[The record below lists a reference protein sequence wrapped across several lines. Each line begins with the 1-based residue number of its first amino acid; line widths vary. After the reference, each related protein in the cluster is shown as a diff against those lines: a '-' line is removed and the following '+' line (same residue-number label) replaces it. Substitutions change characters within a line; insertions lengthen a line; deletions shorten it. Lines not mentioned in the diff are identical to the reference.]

1 MANFKTKTI
10 KEIFDSFMSKYTVL
24 RSKYGD
30 TTPLLEKSFIKTIG
44 YAIAGI
50 AATLWQLSVWVYKQ
64 LFPQTCELPALKFW
78 GSLIGVEYNQGQNA
92 NLTILL
98 NRVTASYL
106 VSGTVYKDLN
116 SGLIFK
122 TVSQVNA
129 EEGQIRTTVQCTSS
143 GSVGNLPVDTVLNI
157 ANPLDG
163 IPSTAVVTEI
173 KIEGTENEDVET
185 YRKRVLYGFRNKNET
200 GSPRDYVNWALEVSG
215 IVDVFPYLLNE
226 GIMTLFLVA
235 NGSGKERTP
244 SGHLEPNPFP
254 LWVDGN
260 FTEFEGSGQFLQ
272 VAQSIEGSEIGVHNR
287 RPAMATVELKAPNYT
302 GFDVE
307 INGLTDISYNE
318 AIKNAI
324 VGVLD
329 AKRPHIVVV
338 DYPIAKARIN
348 NPELSAACLGVLNG
362 ESFTSFILKNEADE
376 VINETI
382 LGIGC
387 LAYLKTLKINDEIYY
402 TTEQTEETSVD
413 E

>member
-10 KEIFDSFMSKYTVL
+10 KEIFDSFMSQYTVL

-30 TTPLLEKSFIKTIG
+30 TTPLLQKSFIKTIG
-44 YAIAGI
+44 YAIAGV
-50 AATLWQLSVWVYKQ
+50 AATLWQLAVWIYKQ
-64 LFPQTCELPALKFW
+64 IFPQTCELPALKFW
-78 GSLIGVEYNQGQNA
+78 GSLIGIEYNQGQSA

-98 NRVTASYL
+98 NKVTASYL

-116 SGLIFK
+116 SGLIYK

-129 EEGQIRTTVQCTSS
+129 ENGQIVTTVQCTSS

-173 KIEGTENEDVET
+173 KIEGTEDEDVET
-185 YRKRVLYGFRNKNET
+185 YRKRVLYGFKNKNET

-244 SGHLEPNPFP
+244 SGDLTPNPFP

-272 VAQSIEGSEIGVHNR
+272 VAQSIEGSEIGSHNR
-287 RPAMATVELKAPNYT
+287 RPAMATVELKAPNYSA
-302 GFDVE
+302 FDVE

-362 ESFTSFILKNEADE
+362 ESFTSFILKNEANE

-387 LAYLKTLKINDEIYY
+387 LAYLRTLKINDEVYY
-402 TTEQTEETSVD
+402 TTEVEENSSEV
-413 E
+413 

>member
-10 KEIFDSFMSKYTVL
+10 KEIFNSFMSKYTVL

-98 NRVTASYL
+98 KKVTASYL

-116 SGLIFK
+116 SGLIYK

-129 EEGQIRTTVQCTSS
+129 ENGQILTTVQCTSS

-173 KIEGTENEDVET
+173 KIEGTEDEDVEA
-185 YRKRVLYGFRNKNET
+185 YRKRVLYRFKYKAQG
-200 GSPRDYVNWALEVSG
+200 GSAADYYLWATEVSG
-215 IVDVFPYLLNE
+215 IVDALPYIISD
-226 GIMTLFLVA
+226 GIVSLYLIA
-235 NGSGKERTP
+235 EGSGLDRSP
-244 SGHLEPNPFP
+244 SGNISPNPFP
-254 LWVDGN
+254 KWENGQ
-260 FTEFEGSGQFLQ
+260 FSEFSGSGQMLA
-272 VAQSIEGSEIGVHNR
+272 VAKSIEGTKEGVHDR
-287 RPAMATVELKAPNYT
+287 RPMNAKVQLLKPNYI
-302 GFDVE
+302 GFSVE
-307 INGLTDISYNE
+307 INGITSTEYNSKIKEVLVQKLDSKRPNLVVLNYPASNSKINKLQLSGEINNTIGENTFVDFVLKDSKGEEINE
-318 AIKNAI
+318 A
-324 VGVLD
+324 
-329 AKRPHIVVV
+329 
-338 DYPIAKARIN
+338 
-348 NPELSAACLGVLNG
+348 
-362 ESFTSFILKNEADE
+362 
-376 VINETI
+376 I
-382 LGIGC
+382 LGIGQ
-387 LAYLKTLKINDEIYY
+387 LAYLSSLKINNTTVY
-402 TTEQTEETSVD
+402 TA
-413 E
+413 

>member
-98 NRVTASYL
+98 NKVTASYL

-129 EEGQIRTTVQCTSS
+129 EEGQIKTTVQCTSS

-173 KIEGTENEDVET
+173 KIEGTENEDVEA
-185 YRKRVLYGFRNKNET
+185 YRKRVLYRFKYKAQG
-200 GSPRDYVNWALEVSG
+200 GSAADYYLWATEVSG
-215 IVDVFPYLLNE
+215 IVDALPYIISD
-226 GIMTLFLVA
+226 GIVSLYLIA
-235 NGSGKERTP
+235 EGSGLDRSP
-244 SGHLEPNPFP
+244 SGNISPNPFP
-254 LWVDGN
+254 KWENGQ
-260 FTEFEGSGQFLQ
+260 FSEFSGSGQMLA
-272 VAQSIEGSEIGVHNR
+272 VAKSIEGTKEGVHDR
-287 RPAMATVELKAPNYT
+287 RPMNAKVQLLKPNYI
-302 GFDVE
+302 GFSVE
-307 INGLTDISYNE
+307 INGITSTEYNSKIKEVLVQKLDSKRPNLVVLNYPASNSKINKLQLSGEINNTIGENTFVDFVLKDSKGEEINE
-318 AIKNAI
+318 A
-324 VGVLD
+324 
-329 AKRPHIVVV
+329 
-338 DYPIAKARIN
+338 
-348 NPELSAACLGVLNG
+348 
-362 ESFTSFILKNEADE
+362 
-376 VINETI
+376 I
-382 LGIGC
+382 LGIGQ
-387 LAYLKTLKINDEIYY
+387 LAYLSSLKINNTTVY
-402 TTEQTEETSVD
+402 TA
-413 E
+413 

>member
-129 EEGQIRTTVQCTSS
+129 EEGQIKTTVQCTSS

-173 KIEGTENEDVET
+173 KIEGTEDEDVEA

-215 IVDVFPYLLNE
+215 IVDVFPYLLDE

-235 NGSGKERTP
+235 NGSGKARTP
-244 SGHLEPNPFP
+244 SGNLEPNPFP

>member
-173 KIEGTENEDVET
+173 KIEGTENEDVEA
-185 YRKRVLYGFRNKNET
+185 YRKRVLYRFKYKAQG
-200 GSPRDYVNWALEVSG
+200 GSAADYYLWATEVSG
-215 IVDVFPYLLNE
+215 IVDALPYIISDGVVSLYLIAE
-226 GIMTLFLVA
+226 
-235 NGSGKERTP
+235 GSGLDRSP
-244 SGHLEPNPFP
+244 SGNISPNPFP
-254 LWVDGN
+254 KWENGQ
-260 FTEFEGSGQFLQ
+260 FSEFSGSGQMLA
-272 VAQSIEGSEIGVHNR
+272 VAKSIEGTKEGVHDR
-287 RPAMATVELKAPNYT
+287 RPMNAKVQLLKPNYV
-302 GFDVE
+302 GFSVE
-307 INGLTDISYNE
+307 INGITSTEYNSKIKEVLVQKLDSKRPNLVVLNYPASNSKINKLQLSGEINNTIGENTFVDFVLKDSRGEEINE
-318 AIKNAI
+318 A
-324 VGVLD
+324 
-329 AKRPHIVVV
+329 
-338 DYPIAKARIN
+338 
-348 NPELSAACLGVLNG
+348 
-362 ESFTSFILKNEADE
+362 
-376 VINETI
+376 I
-382 LGIGC
+382 LGIGQ
-387 LAYLKTLKINDEIYY
+387 LAYLSSLKINNTTVY
-402 TTEQTEETSVD
+402 TA
-413 E
+413 

>member
-129 EEGQIRTTVQCTSS
+129 EEGQIKTTVQCTSS

-173 KIEGTENEDVET
+173 KIEGTEDEDVEA
-185 YRKRVLYGFRNKNET
+185 YRKRVLYRFKYKAQG
-200 GSPRDYVNWALEVSG
+200 GSAADYYLWATEVSG
-215 IVDVFPYLLNE
+215 IVDALPYIISD
-226 GIMTLFLVA
+226 GIVSLYLIA
-235 NGSGKERTP
+235 EGSGLDRSP
-244 SGHLEPNPFP
+244 SGNISPNPFP
-254 LWVDGN
+254 KWENGQ
-260 FTEFEGSGQFLQ
+260 FSEFSGSGQMLA
-272 VAQSIEGSEIGVHNR
+272 VAKSIEGTKEGVHDR
-287 RPAMATVELKAPNYT
+287 RPMNAKVQLLKPNYI
-302 GFDVE
+302 GFSVE
-307 INGLTDISYNE
+307 INGITSTEYNSKIKEVLVQKLDSKRPNLVVLNYPASNSKINKLQLSGEINNTIGENTFVDFVLKDSRGEEINE
-318 AIKNAI
+318 A
-324 VGVLD
+324 
-329 AKRPHIVVV
+329 
-338 DYPIAKARIN
+338 
-348 NPELSAACLGVLNG
+348 
-362 ESFTSFILKNEADE
+362 
-376 VINETI
+376 I
-382 LGIGC
+382 LGIGQ
-387 LAYLKTLKINDEIYY
+387 LAYLSSLKINNTTVY
-402 TTEQTEETSVD
+402 TA
-413 E
+413 

>member
-98 NRVTASYL
+98 NKVTASYL

-129 EEGQIRTTVQCTSS
+129 EEGQIKTTVQCTSS

-226 GIMTLFLVA
+226 GIMTLFIVA

-244 SGHLEPNPFP
+244 SGNLKPNPFP

-287 RPAMATVELKAPNYT
+287 RPTMATVELKAPNYT

-362 ESFTSFILKNEADE
+362 ESFTSFILKNEAGE

-402 TTEQTEETSVD
+402 TTEQTEETGVD

>member
-30 TTPLLEKSFIKTIG
+30 TTPLLKKSFIKTIG

-173 KIEGTENEDVET
+173 KIEGTENEDVEA
-185 YRKRVLYGFRNKNET
+185 YRKRVLYRFKYKAQG
-200 GSPRDYVNWALEVSG
+200 GSAADYYLWATEVSG
-215 IVDVFPYLLNE
+215 IVDALPYIISDGVVSLYLIAE
-226 GIMTLFLVA
+226 
-235 NGSGKERTP
+235 GSGLDRSP
-244 SGHLEPNPFP
+244 SGNISPNPFP
-254 LWVDGN
+254 KWENGQ
-260 FTEFEGSGQFLQ
+260 FSEFSGSGQMLA
-272 VAQSIEGSEIGVHNR
+272 VAKSIEGTKEGVHDR
-287 RPAMATVELKAPNYT
+287 RPMNAKVQLLKPNYV
-302 GFDVE
+302 GFSVE
-307 INGLTDISYNE
+307 INGITSTEYNSKIKEVLVQKLDSKRPNLVVLNYPASNSKINKLQLSGEINNTIGENTFVDFVLKDSRGEEINE
-318 AIKNAI
+318 A
-324 VGVLD
+324 
-329 AKRPHIVVV
+329 
-338 DYPIAKARIN
+338 
-348 NPELSAACLGVLNG
+348 
-362 ESFTSFILKNEADE
+362 
-376 VINETI
+376 I
-382 LGIGC
+382 LGIGQ
-387 LAYLKTLKINDEIYY
+387 LAYLSSLKINNTTVY
-402 TTEQTEETSVD
+402 TA
-413 E
+413 